1 MKKLRKLSAKRL
13 EDCNKIWLGTGVLL
27 AAAALI
33 AALLTVKQAGFG
45 HGRYRAE
52 FLQAAQIREGDLVA
66 IAGISVGTV
75 KAVDLAGDKVVVDF
89 TVRDD
94 LELPEDTR
102 AAIKMT
108 ALLGGR
114 YLELTPSGKKIL
126 AHNTI
131 PIERTTVP
139 YDLQKT
145 LADATTTFDAVDAGK
160 LRESIDALSQGLGGV
175 PDALPQALQNVKSL
189 ADAIG
194 SRREQIGSLLKSTND
209 LTTVIR
215 NQKAN
220 LGTLVIRGESLLSEI
235 VKRREAVKKLFAG
248 TTSLI
253 AVVTRILKDAP
264 GMNKTLTALRDFVH
278 MIASQDALLRNILQS
293 LPVPLRNIANA
304 TGSSTAVDLNVPA
317 GFLADSW
324 MCAISGRA
332 KQFNMV
338 EYFKDCQ

>member
-1 MKKLRKLSAKRL
+1 MKKLKQLFSKPL
-13 EDCNKIWLGTGVLL
+13 EDCNKIWLGAGVLL
-27 AAAALI
+27 VAAVLI
-33 AALLTVKQAGFG
+33 AALLAVKHAGFG
-45 HGRYRAE
+45 HERYRAE
-52 FLQAAQIREGDLVA
+52 FLQAAQIGEGDLVTL
-66 IAGISVGTV
+66 AGISVGTV
-75 KAVDLAGDKVVVDF
+75 KAVDLVADKVVLDF

-94 LELPEDTR
+94 LRLPDGTR

-114 YLELTPSGKKIL
+114 YLELTPYGEKEL
-126 AHNTI
+126 AHNMI
-131 PIERTTVP
+131 PIERTSVP

-145 LADATTTFDAVDAGK
+145 LADATTTFDAVDADK
-160 LRESIDALSQGLGGV
+160 IRQSMDALSQGLQGM
-175 PDALPQALQNVKSL
+175 PDALPHALQNVKNL
-189 ADAIG
+189 ADTIG
-194 SRREQIGSLLKSTND
+194 MRRGQIGSLLKSTND
-209 LTTVIR
+209 LTTMIR

-220 LGTLVIRGESLLSEI
+220 LGTLVIRGESLLGDI
-235 VKRREAVKKLFAG
+235 VNRREAVRKLFAS

-253 AVVTRILKDAP
+253 EVITRILKDAP
-264 GMNKTLTALRDFVH
+264 GINNTLAALREFVH
-278 MIASQDALLRNILQS
+278 MISSQDALLRNILQS

-304 TGSSTAVDLNVPA
+304 TGSSTAVDLNVPG